1 MSDLIIIIILIL
13 LNGIFSM
20 SEVALI
26 SARKSR
32 LSTAAKKGSRNAATA
47 LKLSEEPDRFLS
59 TVQIGITLIGILTG
73 LFSGAALSSEF
84 AAWLASAG
92 LSAATARVVAQTV
105 IVFIVTYLS
114 IVVGELFP
122 KRIGLNASDRVAMA
136 VARPMHFLSVLTLP
150 AVWLLSR
157 STSVLVNLFGL
168 NKESNR
174 VTEEEVKSVIRE
186 GTDAGEVKDLEQNIM
201 LRALAM
207 GDQRVSSIMT
217 PKIDLVTLDASMSPD
232 RIKEIIREDTHSCYP
247 LYDAD
252 HESIIG
258 IVHLKDIIFDI
269 CNDSF
274 NLSDAAKP
282 GTFIPEIMQAY
293 DALDILRNKGV
304 HCGLVCDEYGEVQ
317 GMVTLCDVLSGLV
330 GSVEVGKDDAFIIE
344 RADGHSWLV
353 DGQCPIY
360 DFMLHFDLDGEEIP
374 SGFTTIAGL
383 ILEQLKKIPH
393 QGETLTYKGLTL
405 EVVDMDG
412 VRIDKILVTRQP

>member
-1 MSDLIIIIILIL
+1 M
-13 LNGIFSM
+13 
-20 SEVALI
+20 
-26 SARKSR
+26 
-32 LSTAAKKGSRNAATA
+32 
-47 LKLSEEPDRFLS
+47 
-59 TVQIGITLIGILTG
+59 
-73 LFSGAALSSEF
+73 
-84 AAWLASAG
+84 
-92 LSAATARVVAQTV
+92 
-105 IVFIVTYLS
+105 
-114 IVVGELFP
+114 VGELFP
-122 KRIGLNASDRVAMA
+122 KRSGLNAPDRVAMA
-136 VARPMHFLSVLTLP
+136 VARPMHFLSVMTLP

-330 GSVEVGKDDAFIIE
+330 GSVEVGYDDAYIIE
-344 RADGHSWLV
+344 RADGHSRLV

>member
-1 MSDLIIIIILIL
+1 M
-13 LNGIFSM
+13 
-20 SEVALI
+20 
-26 SARKSR
+26 
-32 LSTAAKKGSRNAATA
+32 
-47 LKLSEEPDRFLS
+47 KLSEEPDRFLS

-105 IVFIVTYLS
+105 IVIIVTYLS

-252 HESIIG
+252 HENIIG

-412 VRIDKILVTRQP
+412 VRIDKILVTRP

>member
-1 MSDLIIIIILIL
+1 
-13 LNGIFSM
+13 
-20 SEVALI
+20 
-26 SARKSR
+26 
-32 LSTAAKKGSRNAATA
+32 
-47 LKLSEEPDRFLS
+47 
-59 TVQIGITLIGILTG
+59 
-73 LFSGAALSSEF
+73 
-84 AAWLASAG
+84 
-92 LSAATARVVAQTV
+92 
-105 IVFIVTYLS
+105 
-114 IVVGELFP
+114 
-122 KRIGLNASDRVAMA
+122 
-136 VARPMHFLSVLTLP
+136 
-150 AVWLLSR
+150 
-157 STSVLVNLFGL
+157 
-168 NKESNR
+168 
-174 VTEEEVKSVIRE
+174 
-186 GTDAGEVKDLEQNIM
+186 M

-330 GSVEVGKDDAFIIE
+330 GSVAVGNADAFIIE
-344 RADGHSWLV
+344 RADGPTWLV
-353 DGQCPIY
+353 HGP
-360 DFMLHFDLDGEEIP
+360 FP
-374 SGFTTIAGL
+374 
-383 ILEQLKKIPH
+383 
-393 QGETLTYKGLTL
+393 
-405 EVVDMDG
+405 
-412 VRIDKILVTRQP
+412 